1 MGTIPH
7 WKKSR
12 GRFALPTFLSRPF
25 NFPVT
30 SPSLWGKLEN
40 IPLPRVSYCF
50 AYQTWHF
57 ATFKTYLTACPKI
70 LWLHST
76 LHTLDRQTLHSSHHT
91 PHFSL
96 YTAPIIHTLY
106 TTLFHLK
113 RHTPHSTRQTPHF
126 SPRTLHSSR
135 YTLDFIYTLHITLY
149 TPHSTPQSL
158 LFTPHTLQPTI
169 LSSQST
175 FLFPHTPHS
184 TLYTFHSTLQIGN
197 RENMHKT
204 VENKLLQKNFF
215 T

>member
-1 MGTIPH
+1 
-7 WKKSR
+7 
-12 GRFALPTFLSRPF
+12 
-25 NFPVT
+25 
-30 SPSLWGKLEN
+30 LEN

-135 YTLDFIYTLHITLY
+135 YTLDFIYTLHPPLHTPISTVY
-149 TPHSTPQSL
+149 TPH
-158 LFTPHTLQPTI
+158 FTTYNPFFTI
-169 LSSQST
+169 HIPFSS
-175 FLFPHTPHS
+175 HS
-184 TLYTFHSTLQIGN
+184 TLHTLHFPLHTSNWQQRKYAQN
-197 RENMHKT
+197 CWK
-204 VENKLLQKNFF
+204 
-215 T
+215 